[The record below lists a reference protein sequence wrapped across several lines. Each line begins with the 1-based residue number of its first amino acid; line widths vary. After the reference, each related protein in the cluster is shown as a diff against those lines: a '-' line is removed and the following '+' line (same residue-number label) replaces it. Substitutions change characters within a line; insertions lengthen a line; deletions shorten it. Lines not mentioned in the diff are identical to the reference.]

1 MDKGRL
7 AIDPR
12 GLIFEAYRIDGI
24 TGPDCRTIFLDWAL
38 GLASGTDPRTAI
50 QSALDHYAPQHPA
63 HPMTEV
69 LREGLAKTDRPQRR
83 GGARARDRG

>member
-1 MDKGRL
+1 MDKGQL

-12 GLIFEAYRIDGI
+12 GLIFEAYRINGI

-38 GLASGTDPRTAI
+38 GLAAGTDPRTAI
-50 QSALDHYAPQHPA
+50 QSALDHYAPRHPA

-69 LREGLAKTDRPQRR
+69 LREGLAQADRPTRR